1 MYVTNLFLKKYI
13 LKWQMLQNKEAQNSH
28 RDFDVGVGSSELP
41 AHPFCQGCYSV
52 LCRRVKMGFSKTMS
66 R

>member
-1 MYVTNLFLKKYI
+1 MAK
-13 LKWQMLQNKEAQNSH
+13 LQNKEVQNSH

-41 AHPFCQGCYSV
+41 SNPLRQGCYSV
-52 LCRRVKMGFSKTMS
+52 LCRRVKMGLPEAMS